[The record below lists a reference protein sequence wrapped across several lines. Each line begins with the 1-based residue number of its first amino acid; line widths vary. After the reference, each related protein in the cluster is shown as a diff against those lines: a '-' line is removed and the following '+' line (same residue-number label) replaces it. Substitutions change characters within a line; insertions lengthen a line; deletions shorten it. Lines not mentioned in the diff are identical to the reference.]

1 MMESEK
7 FEDFEKRVGKLDE
20 EVDEEGVQDLI
31 ELYRQGLA
39 TMSSN
44 HLEASLLCFCSVI
57 EGVISLRREGDF
69 DDFYKWLKKKDRIEE
84 LIASNE
90 DELKSN
96 MDDLYRAYKAD
107 FGARRNFAQTIS
119 DAYREKGKIPAFMS
133 FESFEHNGV
142 TTTTNKLRNFENKE
156 EAYEELEK
164 ISKEIYDSYR
174 SDLLHRG
181 ERLSP
186 LTDIKTRIGSGSYS
200 AKNIS
205 LQDIADLALTVLES
219 EIS

>member
-1 MMESEK
+1 MASEK
-7 FEDFEKRVGKLDE
+7 FEDFEKRAVKLDE
-20 EVDEEGVQDLI
+20 EVYEEEIQDLI
-31 ELYRQGLA
+31 ELCQQGLA

-57 EGVISLRREGDF
+57 EGVISLKREEKFYDF
-69 DDFYKWLKKKDRIEE
+69 HYWLKKEDRLEKLLANNKNE
-84 LIASNE
+84 LE
-90 DELKSN
+90 SN
-96 MDDLYRAYKAD
+96 MDDLYDAYKAD

-156 EAYEELEK
+156 DAYEELEK
-164 ISKEIYDSYR
+164 ISKEIYGSYR

-205 LQDIADLALTVLES
+205 IQDIADLALTVLES